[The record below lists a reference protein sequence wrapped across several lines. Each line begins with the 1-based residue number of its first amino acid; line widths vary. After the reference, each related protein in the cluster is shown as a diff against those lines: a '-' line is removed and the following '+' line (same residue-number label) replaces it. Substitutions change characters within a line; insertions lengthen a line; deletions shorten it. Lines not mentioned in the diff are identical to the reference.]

1 MDTTNILLL
10 LIPIII
16 IYFLLAYTKG
26 AIVFSNT
33 ILGKL
38 LAIILIAFYTS
49 VDAIF
54 GLLICVL
61 VILYYQSD
69 YVEGMLNVSSG
80 YTGSFKY
87 ISHPEIIEESCKDM
101 DEDNL
106 PVFINNIPSVDNV
119 KKYGIEKDELKY
131 YGSGSGSG
139 SGSPEINEIYEAT
152 IITRVVDFDKIR
164 SNSFVDRKI
173 LIEQELR
180 ETTISETST

>member
-1 MDTTNILLL
+1 MDITHFLIL

-16 IYFLLAYTKG
+16 ICLLLAYTKG
-26 AIVFSNT
+26 AVVFSNT

-38 LAIILIAFYTS
+38 CAVFLIAFYTN

-80 YTGSFKY
+80 YTGPFKY
-87 ISHPEIIEESCKDM
+87 ISQPEIIEDPSEDI

-106 PVFINNIPSVDNV
+106 PVFINNIPSVDSIKQYRLNDNA
-119 KKYGIEKDELKY
+119 GNELKY
-131 YGSGSGSG
+131 QGSGA
-139 SGSPEINEIYEAT
+139 EVEKTDLIEVYET
-152 IITRVVDFDKIR
+152 TTITRAVDFDKIHAK
-164 SNSFVDRKI
+164 SFIDKKI

-180 ETTISETST
+180 ETTISESK

>member
-38 LAIILIAFYTS
+38 CAVILIAFYTN

-87 ISHPEIIEESCKDM
+87 ISHPEIIEEPSKDM

-119 KKYGIEKDELKY
+119 KKYGIEKDALKY
-131 YGSGSGSG
+131 YG

-152 IITRVVDFDKIR
+152 IITRVVDFDKIK